1 MNVMNRPLFR
11 AAGGGASKF
20 PDLSGDG
27 KVTQKDILIGKGVI
41 EKQEGGGIGSM
52 MPAEDMAMMPQE
64 GLDPLAQDVLAAREQ
79 GEAIGLDYL
88 AETMDG
94 IDMASNTEELIN
106 SIRGNDRPL
115 QE

>member
-52 MPAEDMAMMPQE
+52 MAAEDMAMMPQE
-64 GLDPLAQDVLAAREQ
+64 GLDPLAQDV
-79 GEAIGLDYL
+79 
-88 AETMDG
+88 
-94 IDMASNTEELIN
+94 
-106 SIRGNDRPL
+106 
-115 QE
+115 